1 MTRET
6 QRGDYRPRATLA
18 FLSHALTPELTVR
31 AGRLRSPFFM
41 LSDTADINYNQTW
54 VRPPTEVY
62 GLNPFADLDGVD
74 LLHRSRIGE
83 TFIEVHPYVGRSRV
97 PVIGGGRARLDD
109 LMGVRV
115 TIEAGRLSLSAGH
128 AKADLAVR
136 RSSAGYLAF
145 IDRVGLP
152 AALQERLSGSGAD
165 ASFSSL
171 GLQWDDGRW
180 LVSAELARTTASAF
194 TNSATGAYL
203 AVGRRVGTL
212 TPYLSLARQWQ
223 DDPLV
228 DPAEAGAYAAVLAP
242 FNRSRNQA
250 QRSVTTGVRWDFL
263 HNAALKAEFTH
274 VQTARDAHGTFIARD
289 NPFAPGLAHRAARA
303 RCAGPVLGSA
313 SACRTARGRHSPPG
327 RRHRA
332 RPRDRRT
339 AVPRQAHHACRR
351 ACRHPRRPAGGRRAR
366 PLLPAAH
373 RQESKPDPR
382 LLVPPGVHRALT
394 AAARGGK
401 HRRCPSPRPRHSGRN
416 RLPAADGGTNPRT
429 AHPAHPR
436 LTPSARWPA

>member
-1 MTRET
+1 MKLRHAAALALAAGASLSSQAAPDAPLAWQFSGFATLGAVYTNSDTLRFARVGIDEPGGYRVDPGPDSVLGVQAGLRLGERNNAVVQVMTRET

-145 IDRVGLP
+145 IDRVGLS

-228 DPAEAGAYAAVLAP
+228 DPAEADAYAAVLAP

-274 VQTARDAHGTFIARD
+274 VQTDRDAHGTFIARD
-289 NPFAPGLAHRAARA
+289 NPFAPGL
-303 RCAGPVLGSA
+303 
-313 SACRTARGRHSPPG
+313 
-327 RRHRA
+327 
-332 RPRDRRT
+332 DRQSINLMSIS
-339 AVPRQAHHACRR
+339 V
-351 ACRHPRRPAGGRRAR
+351 
-366 PLLPAAH
+366 
-373 RQESKPDPR
+373 D
-382 LLVPPGVHRALT
+382 VVF
-394 AAARGGK
+394 
-401 HRRCPSPRPRHSGRN
+401 
-416 RLPAADGGTNPRT
+416 
-429 AHPAHPR
+429 
-436 LTPSARWPA
+436 